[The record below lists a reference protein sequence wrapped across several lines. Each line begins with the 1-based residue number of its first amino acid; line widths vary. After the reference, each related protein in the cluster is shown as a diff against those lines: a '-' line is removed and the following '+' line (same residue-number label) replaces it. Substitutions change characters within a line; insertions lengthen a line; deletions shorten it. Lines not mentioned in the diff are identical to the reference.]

1 MWPHFGKENGMFD
14 VTIKSDYLGGYFVDG
29 GNQVFG
35 KTAQFPHWSGHHTIQ
50 VSGMGDILI
59 LDLVDKKL
67 DKYTNDKIPW
77 TKMTWGGVVRYRGLD
92 AYFRYEGVGSIEIRI
107 DLVGSVSLR
116 FKDRG
121 GMVVNLA
128 DLDVG

>member
-1 MWPHFGKENGMFD
+1 MFD
-14 VTIKSDYLGGYFVDG
+14 VTITSEYLGGYFVDG

-35 KTAQFPHWSGHHTIQ
+35 NKAVFPNWKGLHTIQ
-50 VSGMGDILI
+50 VVGMGDLLI
-59 LDLVDKKL
+59 LDLADKKL
-67 DKYTNDKIPW
+67 DKYTNDKLPW
-77 TKMTWGGVVRYRGLD
+77 TKMTWGGVIRYRGVD
-92 AYFRYEGVGSIEIRI
+92 AYFRYEGQGSIEIKI

-121 GMVVNLA
+121 GMIVNLA

>member
-1 MWPHFGKENGMFD
+1 MFD
-14 VTIKSDYLGGYFVDG
+14 VTINSDYLWGYFVDG

-35 KTAQFPHWSGHHTIQ
+35 KKAVFPHWSGHHTIQ
-50 VSGMGDILI
+50 VNGMGDILI

-67 DKYTNDKIPW
+67 DKYTNDKLPW
-77 TKMTWGGVVRYRGLD
+77 TKMNWGGVVRYRGLD
-92 AYFRYEGVGSIEIRI
+92 AYFRYEGVGSIEIRL
-107 DLVGSVSLR
+107 DMVGSVSLR

-121 GMVVNLA
+121 GMIVNLA

>member
-1 MWPHFGKENGMFD
+1 MFD
-14 VTIKSDYLGGYFVDG
+14 VSITSNYLGGYFVDG
-29 GNQVFG
+29 GNQILPN
-35 KTAQFPHWSGHHTIQ
+35 KTVFPHWSGHHTIQ
-50 VSGMGDILI
+50 VMGMGEILI
-59 LDLVDKKL
+59 LDLADKKL
-67 DKYTNDKIPW
+67 DKYTNDKLPW
-77 TKMTWGGVVRYRGLD
+77 TKMNWGGVVRYRGLD

-121 GMVVNLA
+121 GMIVNLA